1 MIGNPGE
8 DQSASTRADTR
19 NPSWQEGRDAAGAGA
34 RGGRPGSPPYDR
46 AFGTP
51 HGVSAGAAR
60 ARADRGSGPLRVT
73 TIASFLAQW
82 LLPRLPN
89 FTSQH
94 AGIDVQIHT
103 STELVDFVKT
113 GMDAGIR
120 FGAGTW
126 ARLHAQK
133 LVDEW
138 LVPVCTPQLLQ
149 RHGLVTEARD
159 LRHYKLLHSTYE
171 PWTAWLLEGGPDE
184 VWPSSGAA
192 FDDAIA
198 IVRAAEAGH
207 GLALSRWSLVADPV
221 ALGRLAV

>member
-1 MIGNPGE
+1 MIGTPGE

-19 NPSWQEGRDAAGAGA
+19 NPSWKEGRDAAGADA
-34 RGGRPGSPPYDR
+34 RGGPGSPPYDR

-60 ARADRGSGPLRVT
+60 EPAGLRRSGRTQELH
-73 TIASFLAQW
+73 
-82 LLPRLPN
+82 PRRRRTRRHLGP
-89 FTSQH
+89 
-94 AGIDVQIHT
+94 
-103 STELVDFVKT
+103 
-113 GMDAGIR
+113 
-120 FGAGTW
+120 
-126 ARLHAQK
+126 RLHARK
-133 LVDEW
+133 LFDEW

-198 IVRAAEAGH
+198 IVRAGEAGQ
-207 GLALSRWSLVADPV
+207 GL
-221 ALGRLAV
+221 